1 MLHDIFQQLQ
11 SEYVVL
17 HPVCFFSV
25 AIQGEPKQDDII
37 YAKPKQ
43 LSAVDRDA
51 DEAYYLLSNIYSYIR
66 QLECDVEIAC
76 NEQIVH
82 SVMENIAWIELYMKL
97 AKQSYEK
104 TKQNQHL
111 WQFYKE
117 NVEHLLSQQKNL
129 GKVAVELSEKLCE
142 KNNCAGSGN
151 LWPAYKA
158 SQKAVQEAYKSLLE
172 EREKG
177 KRKG

>member
-1 MLHDIFQQLQ
+1 MLPDIFQRLQ
-11 SEYVVL
+11 SEHITL

-25 AIQGEPKQDDII
+25 AIQGEPKQDDIA
-37 YAKPKQ
+37 YVKPKQ
-43 LSAVDRDA
+43 LSAVDGDA

-76 NEQIVH
+76 NEQIVY

-104 TKQNQHL
+104 TKQNQYL

-117 NVEHLLSQQKNL
+117 NVEQVLSQQKNL
-129 GKVAVELSEKLCE
+129 GKVAVELSERFCE
-142 KNNCAGSGN
+142 KNNCTGSMN
-151 LWPAYKA
+151 LWSTYKA
-158 SQKAVQEAYKSLLE
+158 SQKAVQKAYKALLE
-172 EREKG
+172 ECEKE
-177 KRKG
+177 KKK